1 VISKVELEQL
11 MLDET
16 DFVLLDVRN
25 PSELAHGVL
34 PAARNV
40 PLAELADA
48 FAMSPIAFMDRYG
61 FHLPTK
67 STKIVAYCRSGA
79 RSERAAMILQM
90 MGFVDVANYRGSYV
104 EWFGKSYD

>member
-1 VISKVELEQL
+1 
-11 MLDET
+11 MLDES

-25 PSELAHGVL
+25 PAELAHGAL

-48 FAMSPIAFMDRYG
+48 FALSPAAFTERYG

-67 STKIVAYCRSGA
+67 TTKIVAYCRTGA
-79 RSERAAMILQM
+79 RSERAAMILQL
-90 MGFVDVANYRGSYV
+90 MGFVDVSNYRGSFV
-104 EWFGKSYD
+104 EWFGKSYDM